1 MEFYVLRHGIAVP
14 HGAPGFDRDSDR
26 PLTREGAEKMRRIA
40 KAMKTL
46 RLSCDVVLT
55 SPFPRALQ
63 TAEIVSKELGMKKKM
78 VLTDH
83 LAVGGDPEQ
92 LVEEIRSNHPSA
104 SGVMIVGHEPYLS
117 LLTSV
122 LISGQANLDIT
133 LRKGGLAKL
142 TIEELTY
149 GRCATLEWLLTPRAM
164 LRVG

>member
-1 MEFYVLRHGIAVP
+1 MQFYVLRHGIAVT

-26 PLTREGAEKMRRIA
+26 PLTPEGVQKMRRIA

-46 RLSCDVVLT
+46 RLSCDVILT

-78 VLTDH
+78 FLAEH

-92 LVEEIRSNHPSA
+92 LIEEIQSNYPSV
-104 SGVMIVGHEPYLS
+104 SGIMIVGHEPYLS
-117 LLTSV
+117 LLMSV
-122 LISGQANLDIT
+122 LLSGQANLDIT
-133 LRKGGLAKL
+133 MRKGGLAKL

-149 GRCATLEWLLTPRAM
+149 GRCATLEWLLTPKAM
-164 LRVG
+164 LKLG